1 MSEKNKVQSSHMGG
15 NDEIDLGRLIGTLLD
30 HRWLIIGITSLFAVI
45 GIIYTLFAT
54 PIYKADA
61 MVQVEST
68 VGNAIMDNLDS
79 IMPGGKPGSDA
90 EIQLIQS
97 RMVLGKTVADLNL
110 DTQVQ
115 EHHFPVFGSGWARI
129 TGQKPA
135 QIAVSRFNVPTIW
148 MNKPMEL
155 EMVDSKH
162 FVLSTDDGE
171 VLKGEVGKLATEG
184 EFSLLVSD
192 VKAEPGTRFD
202 IVKRPEISAIKQI
215 QNQLVIEDAGRDT
228 GVLNLSLTGADPE
241 LTQKTL
247 ASVAN
252 NYLMQNVERKSAEAE
267 KSLNF
272 LRVQLP
278 EVRSKLDAAE
288 DKLNRYR
295 QQNASV
301 DMSLETKAL
310 LDQMVGLEGQLN
322 ELTFREA
329 EISKLYTKSHPA
341 YRTLLEK
348 RQTLESERNNLN
360 KRVSSMPETQQEILR
375 LTRDV
380 QAGQEVYMQLLNKQ
394 QELSITK
401 ASTVGNVRIVDNA
414 LTQPGVVKPQKILI
428 VIIAIML
435 GLIVS
440 IFWIVVKIM
449 LYRGIESPSVLE
461 EAGINV
467 YASIP
472 LSEWQQK
479 KDREIFA
486 GNLKNA
492 KRKEQAAGVL
502 AIGNPTDL
510 AVEAVRSLRTSLH
523 FAMLEAKNN
532 ILMISGASPSIGKT
546 FVCTN
551 LAVVVAQTAK
561 RVLIIDGDMRKGYTH
576 DLLGVPNN
584 SGLSDI
590 LSGQSSIQN
599 AVKSA
604 GVANFDII
612 TRGKVPPNPS
622 ELLMHERFD
631 ELLAWASANYDI
643 VLIDTPPVLAVT
655 DAAIVGRK
663 AGTALMVARYGVNT
677 LKEIEVSINRFEQN
691 GIEIKGVILNSV
703 IKKASNYYGDYGYYE
718 YEYKSAKQ

>member
-1 MSEKNKVQSSHMGG
+1 MSEKNRVQSSHVGG
-15 NDEIDLGRLIGTLLD
+15 NDEIDLGRLLGTLLD

-61 MVQVEST
+61 MVQVESS
-68 VGNAIMDNLDS
+68 VGNAIIDNMDSL
-79 IMPGGKPGSDA
+79 MPSARLGSDA

-115 EHHFPVFGSGWARI
+115 EHHFPVFGKGWARI
-129 TGQKPA
+129 SGQDPA
-135 QIAVSRFNVPTIW
+135 EIAVSRFNVPTKL
-148 MNKPMEL
+148 MNKPMSL
-155 EMVDSKH
+155 EIVDGKH
-162 FVLSTDDGE
+162 YVLSQDGQE
-171 VLKGEVGKLATEG
+171 LLKGEVGQLATKG
-184 EFSLLVSD
+184 DISLLVSD
-192 VKAEPGTRFD
+192 VKAEEGTVFD
-202 IVKRPEISAIKQI
+202 IIKRPEIFAIKQI
-215 QNQLVIEDAGRDT
+215 QGQLLIEDAGRDT
-228 GVLNLSLTGADPE
+228 GVLTLSLTGEDPD
-241 LTQKTL
+241 LIQQTL
-247 ASVAN
+247 ASIAN

-267 KSLNF
+267 KSLEF

-278 EVRSKLDAAE
+278 QVRSKLDIAE

-295 QQNASV
+295 QQNESV
-301 DMSLETKAL
+301 DMSLETKSL
-310 LDQMVGLEGQLN
+310 LDQMVGLESQLN

-348 RQTLESERNNLN
+348 RQTLENEKNNLN

-401 ASTVGNVRIVDNA
+401 ASTVGNVRVVDNA
-414 LTQPGVVKPQKILI
+414 LTQPGTVKPQKILI
-428 VIIAIML
+428 IIIAIML

-449 LYRGIESPSVLE
+449 LYRGIENPQVLE

-479 KDREIFA
+479 KDRELFA
-486 GNLKNA
+486 QKGT
-492 KRKEQAAGVL
+492 KRKEQAQGVL
-502 AIGNPTDL
+502 AVGNPTDL

-551 LAVVVAQTAK
+551 LAVVIAQTNK
-561 RVLIIDGDMRKGYTH
+561 RVLMIDGDMRKGYTH
-576 DLLGVPNN
+576 DLLGIPNTL
-584 SGLSDI
+584 GLSDI
-590 LSGQSSIQN
+590 LSGQSSVAN
-599 AVKSA
+599 AVKSS
-604 GVANFDII
+604 GVANFDVI

-622 ELLMHERFD
+622 ELLMNERFD
-631 ELLAWASANYDI
+631 ELLAWASQHYDM
-643 VLIDTPPVLAVT
+643 VLVDTPPILAVT

-677 LKEIEVSINRFEQN
+677 LKEIEVSINRFDQN
-691 GIEIKGVILNSV
+691 GIEIKGIILNSV
-703 IKKASNYYGDYGYYE
+703 IKKASNYYGAYGYYE